1 MAADP
6 VEQKLI
12 AFAHRLIDQRAARII
27 VEPQQPA
34 SGFWF
39 GGGNLAVG
47 PDGFLYLVGR
57 YRNAGDSRSGTA
69 LGDRGL
75 ELALF
80 RSKDRGKSFEKIL
93 ALRKADLD
101 VGHRKV
107 LSIEGAAIM
116 WSDGNVRLYVSTEK
130 SNVGYP
136 PAIAEHLK
144 PGTGV
149 WSIDLLESDSLEGLK
164 GSTPVTVL
172 ESDDPRFI
180 QVKDPVLA
188 DSGSLLVFCSH
199 PFCWSSSNTGAAR
212 ILADGTID
220 SSSVDFEMVPRGPAW
235 DVAMTRGT
243 AILPVTIGTGTLEL
257 PVELMFYDGG
267 ECVRLLTQHA
277 RAVERPRGHSCE
289 ALGGLAWRRA
299 GTSDWDRL
307 STIEPMFVS
316 PHGTGCSR
324 YVDVLAT
331 DEGFYATWQQSQ
343 PDGSQPLV
351 LNFVSREESGRMLS

>member
-116 WSDGNVRLYVSTEK
+116 WSDGNVRLYC
-130 SNVGYP
+130 
-136 PAIAEHLK
+136 
-144 PGTGV
+144 
-149 WSIDLLESDSLEGLK
+149 LLYTSPS
-164 GSTPVTVL
+164 
-172 ESDDPRFI
+172 PR
-180 QVKDPVLA
+180 D
-188 DSGSLLVFCSH
+188 
-199 PFCWSSSNTGAAR
+199 
-212 ILADGTID
+212 
-220 SSSVDFEMVPRGPAW
+220 
-235 DVAMTRGT
+235 
-243 AILPVTIGTGTLEL
+243 
-257 PVELMFYDGG
+257 
-267 ECVRLLTQHA
+267 
-277 RAVERPRGHSCE
+277 
-289 ALGGLAWRRA
+289 
-299 GTSDWDRL
+299 L
-307 STIEPMFVS
+307 ST
-316 PHGTGCSR
+316 SR
-324 YVDVLAT
+324 MPSSA
-331 DEGFYATWQQSQ
+331 
-343 PDGSQPLV
+343 
-351 LNFVSREESGRMLS
+351 